1 MKKTTINIS
10 YDEEKL
16 NALKLYLGQ
25 KGIHTEDEIVKALD
39 SLYAK
44 NVPAGVREFIE
55 LRSGTTVSPPS
66 KSYRKQKTSVPS
78 AAGADK
84 DEVRNNGK

>member
-25 KGIHTEDEIVKALD
+25 KGIRSEDEIVKALD
-39 SLYAK
+39 TLYAK
-44 NVPAGVREFIE
+44 NVPAGVREFIDMK
-55 LRSGTTVSPPS
+55 SGTMYNPMEKPVRSRKSSPS
-66 KSYRKQKTSVPS
+66 S
-78 AAGADK
+78 AAGTDK
-84 DEVRNNGK
+84 SEARNNG